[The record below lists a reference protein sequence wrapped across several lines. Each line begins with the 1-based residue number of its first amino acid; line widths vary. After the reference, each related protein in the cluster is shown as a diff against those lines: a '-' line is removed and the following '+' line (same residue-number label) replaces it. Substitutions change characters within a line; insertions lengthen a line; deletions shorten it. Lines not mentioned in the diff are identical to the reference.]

1 MQEEQLQNITL
12 IELIIKKTHLR
23 WYTATGILALL
34 LLSGLIISAFTEK
47 TSFLQLGWNFWRV
60 GLQGPIIIIYI
71 FSIFPILRRIGN
83 NAINSIVPLVNEGR
97 EELDKLASKYNS
109 NSRLGELMSISIG
122 ILFIL
127 LLSQPWSGKF
137 DFTALFL
144 FSTQI
149 ILFGLLA
156 LLIYYGFHNSRYL
169 IQINKKLDLDIF
181 NLDSLAPIA
190 RWSLSISLAFIGGIV
205 ISIGFQTI
213 DNLVQWQI
221 IMTYSILVISTVA
234 MFFISLWSTHVA
246 IANVKRR
253 ELAFVQNKLSQAC
266 RKMTQQSE
274 KDRSESERALQYEVA
289 AWGIYERR
297 IREAKEWPYNAAIIG
312 RLVLSIVSPGVVYV
326 LKLLTGNLPG
336 L

>member
-12 IELIIKKTHLR
+12 VELIIKITHLR

-34 LLSGLIISAFTEK
+34 LLSGLIITAFAEK
-47 TSFLQLGWNFWRV
+47 TPFFRLDWNFWRV

-71 FSIFPILRRIGN
+71 FSIFPILRKIGN
-83 NAINSIVPLVNEGR
+83 NAINSIVPLVNKGR
-97 EELDKLASKYNS
+97 EELDRLASKYNS
-109 NSRLGELMSISIG
+109 NSRMGEWISLSIG
-122 ILFIL
+122 VLFVL
-127 LLSQPWSGKF
+127 MLSQPWNGKF
-137 DFTALFL
+137 DFTSLFL
-144 FSTQI
+144 FITQI

-181 NLDSLAPIA
+181 NLDALAPIV
-190 RWSLSISLAFIGGIV
+190 RWSLSISFAFIGGIM
-205 ISIGFQTI
+205 ISIVFQTI

-246 IANVKRR
+246 IVNVKRR
-253 ELAFVQNKLSQAC
+253 ELAFVQNKLSRAC
-266 RKMTQQSE
+266 RKMTQQSN
-274 KDRSESERALQYEVA
+274 KDQNESDNATHYEVA

-326 LKLLTGNLPG
+326 IKLLTGNLPG
-336 L
+336 F